1 MNVIMSVS
9 SDKSDIMQSVSC
21 TYIITFGVELKS
33 WLKNNMLFLIMSF
46 KFSEYEITNE
56 FKNCNL

>member
-9 SDKSDIMQSVSC
+9 SDKSDIRQSVSC
-21 TYIITFGVELKS
+21 TNITFGVKLKS